1 MRMDISIIAKSL
13 TRMVF
18 AVVLLMAFIFNPL
31 AMRAHMANAA
41 TPAGISMDMPTFVA
55 DPSLHEQHQKAPEA
69 AQNICPQMAPCIAV
83 LAAFSGALLDE
94 APVSIRN
101 TGTGILANSRALAP
115 PYHPPIA

>member
-13 TRMVF
+13 TRMIL

-41 TPAGISMDMPTFVA
+41 TPAGIAMDMPAFAA
-55 DPSLHEQHQKAPEA
+55 DPADHAQHKMAPESA
-69 AQNICPQMAPCIAV
+69 KNICPQMAPCIAV

-94 APVSIRN
+94 APVAIRN
-101 TGTGILANSRALAP
+101 TGAGILANSRALAP
-115 PYHPPIA
+115 PYHPPIV